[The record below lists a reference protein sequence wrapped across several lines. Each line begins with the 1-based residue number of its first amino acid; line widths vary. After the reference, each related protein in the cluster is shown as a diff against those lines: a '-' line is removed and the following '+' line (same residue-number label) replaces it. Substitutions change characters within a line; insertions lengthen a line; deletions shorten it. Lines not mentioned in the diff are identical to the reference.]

1 MKKVGLTAQNKEK
14 SVKLSKLHISG
25 HICGEYIEYTIAQH
39 YKNTTKEDV
48 HCTYSFPIPDSATLT
63 GFSISLGG
71 KNLNSSVESREEVL
85 KILENAKEENVN
97 PITMEAD
104 EEENFQITI
113 GDVMPN
119 ETVVIKLTLMDQMI
133 YDDNLI
139 KLIIPSMIDP
149 TYIFSESEEE
159 IELDSDFY
167 LSLLVE
173 SYGEVSMNSPSH
185 KIKVERQDETLRKVT
200 MDKGQTL
207 DKDFVLNIEEKKPRQ
222 GDGIAYSYYDSEKEE
237 DKSILMLRFF
247 PTLPDRTH
255 EGPKNYTFVLDL
267 SESMY
272 QNKIEEAKN
281 ALLIAI
287 RSLEEED
294 KFNIITYSQE
304 VEIFSPNGKVKFS
317 KENLEAATH
326 WVENLTI
333 KQGADIFT
341 ALKEALRLAELEG
354 DDEEDYIFLF
364 SDDLVENEDEILDY
378 IKTNIGNSR
387 IFPIGLDT
395 SQDSYFINK
404 VAEVG
409 YGMSE
414 FVEEGQRLDDIILRQ
429 FNRINNPQLDV
440 TNIDWGGME
449 IERTYPGTISYLYD
463 REPFTIFAKVNG
475 VLEGKITIE
484 GLVGDKKH
492 RITAD
497 LDKLEIEENSKLI
510 EKVWARK
517 RIESLEDR
525 ERIQRGHEK
534 EATREKI
541 LDLAKEYNML
551 SSATAFILTETI
563 DDPVSGF
570 AMQRIVPVDMDE
582 DTMKLLSES
591 LFVDDT
597 RYSDDLNIIEK
608 MAEKGIS
615 RGEAKKA
622 IVFDRENLLRILAR
636 NQQAD
641 GSFKDLAEEDSMVIL
656 ETTLKALLSFCVGN
670 EPATIYLNN
679 INKAFMYIMGEINK
693 NHDLL
698 TERNLMLLSIAYEM
712 ADHKRLIKERTMT
725 TLDKLFDLVEEGKIT
740 KSLEEIENVVENTSL
755 LQMKYIM
762 AAALNISSSK
772 IKDLEEIFE
781 KDIKSNISNI
791 AEVALAKAL

>member
-1 MKKVGLTAQNKEK
+1 MKKVGLAAKGREK

-25 HICGEYIEYTIAQH
+25 NICGEYIEYTIAQH
-39 YKNTTKEDV
+39 YKNTTDDDV
-48 HCTYSFPIPDSATLT
+48 QCIYTFPIPDTATLT

-71 KNLNSSVESREEVL
+71 KNMESSVESREEVL
-85 KILENAKEENVN
+85 KILENAKEDNVN
-97 PITMEAD
+97 PITLESD

-119 ETVVIKLTLMDQMI
+119 ETVVIKLTYMDQMI

-139 KLIIPSMIDP
+139 KLIIPAMVDP
-149 TYIFSESEEE
+149 QYILSESEEE
-159 IELDSDFY
+159 LVLDSDFY

-173 SYGEVSMNSPSH
+173 SYGEVSMTSPSH
-185 KIKVERQDETLRKVT
+185 KIKVERQNETLRKVT
-200 MDKGQTL
+200 IAKDQTL
-207 DKDFVLNIEEKKPRQ
+207 DKDFLLNIEEKKPRQ
-222 GDGIAYSYYDSEKEE
+222 GDGIAYSYYDSENET
-237 DKSILMLRFF
+237 DKAILMLRFF
-247 PTLPDRTH
+247 PILPDRTQ

-267 SESMY
+267 SESRY

-287 RSLEEED
+287 RSLDEDD

-304 VEIFSPNGKVKFS
+304 VEIFSPNGKVRFS
-317 KENLEAATH
+317 KENLEAATT

-333 KQGADIFT
+333 KKGADIFT
-341 ALKEALRLAELEG
+341 ALKEALRQAELE
-354 DDEEDYIFLF
+354 DEDEPDYIFLF
-364 SDDLVENEDEILDY
+364 SDDLVENEDEILEY
-378 IKTNIGNSR
+378 IRTNIGNSR
-387 IFPIGLDT
+387 IFPVGLDT
-395 SQDSYFINK
+395 YQDSYFINK

-440 TNIDWGGME
+440 TNINWGGMQ

-475 VLEGKITIE
+475 VLEGKIVVE
-484 GLVGDKKH
+484 GLVGDKPHK
-492 RITAD
+492 ITAD

-517 RIESLEDR
+517 RIEALEER
-525 ERIQRGHEK
+525 ERVQRGHDREV
-534 EATREKI
+534 TREKI
-541 LDLAKEYNML
+541 LELARENGML
-551 SSATAFILTETI
+551 SSATSFILTETHE
-563 DDPVSGF
+563 DPVSGF
-570 AMQRIVPVDMDE
+570 AMQRIVPVDMSE

-591 LFVDDT
+591 FFLDDT
-597 RYSDDLNIIEK
+597 RYSDDLNIMEK
-608 MAEKGIS
+608 MAEKGMS
-615 RGEAKKA
+615 RGEAKRA

-641 GSFKDLAEEDSMVIL
+641 GSFKDIAEEDSMVIL
-656 ETTLKALLSFCVGN
+656 ETTLKALLAFSAGN

-679 INKAFMYIMGEINK
+679 INKAFMYLMSKINE
-693 NHDLL
+693 NHELL

-712 ADHKRLIKERTMT
+712 ADHKRLIKEKTMV

-755 LQMKYIM
+755 LQMKYIV
-762 AAALNISSSK
+762 AAALNISSSQ

-781 KDIKSNISNI
+781 NDIKSNISNI